1 MKIIDRH
8 RHYYEGTKYTYISS
22 PRNHLLYGITSVG
35 RIVAGK
41 DHYVHRQNYDAY
53 FILYC
58 HQGKAK
64 ITINDEEFVC
74 SKGMV
79 VFNSFSNKY
88 ILQVMDTEENFVAD
102 YIYFYGPN
110 INQFLNDFLKH
121 GLYIK
126 NYDNSLISMTVDEI
140 YEAAINKNIDY
151 HLLSTQIYALLID
164 INKNLMN
171 SNSESNI
178 NQIISFINNHYSE
191 KIDLDLLA
199 KEAYISKYHFI
210 RKFKDIIGIT
220 PKQYLNKIRLE
231 QAKLL
236 LKDVSLSLE
245 EIAILTG
252 FENTRNLNNAFKK
265 EYGINTSIYKKNSL
279 EDI

>member
-1 MKIIDRH
+1 MAKKRKNSVKVKVTVRKNPGLFIF
-8 RHYYEGTKYTYISS
+8 
-22 PRNHLLYGITSVG
+22 LLILLVIA
-35 RIVAGK
+35 IVIG
-41 DHYVHRQNYDAY
+41 
-53 FILYC
+53 
-58 HQGKAK
+58 
-64 ITINDEEFVC
+64 
-74 SKGMV
+74 
-79 VFNSFSNKY
+79 
-88 ILQVMDTEENFVAD
+88 
-102 YIYFYGPN
+102 YFYK
-110 INQFLNDFLKH
+110 D
-121 GLYIK
+121 
-126 NYDNSLISMTVDEI
+126 
-140 YEAAINKNIDY
+140 
-151 HLLSTQIYALLID
+151 
-164 INKNLMN
+164 
-171 SNSESNI
+171 
-178 NQIISFINNHYSE
+178 QIISFINNHYSE

-265 EYGINTSIYKKNSL
+265 ECGINTSIYKKNSL